1 MSLIGKSISEINKLL
16 MSKEASAVDI
26 AQAHYTYIENSD
38 KSTHAFLC
46 LTKDLALKQ
55 AKQVDSLVAAGSM
68 LPPLAG
74 VPLAVKD
81 VLCVSNYPNTCGS
94 KILENFAPIYDA
106 TAVKLL
112 FEAGAVCIGKT
123 NCDEFAMGSSNENS
137 AYAKVANPWNLDYV
151 PGGSSGG
158 SAAACA
164 AGYATIALGTDTGG
178 SVRQPASLC
187 GIVGMKPTY
196 GLVSRFGLIAL
207 ASSLDHVGPFTRGV
221 EDAIRTLAVMAK
233 HDPHDSTSI
242 PEKSRGEENNL
253 FSLLND
259 LPKIKNLKGLKIGVI
274 KELTGEGNEPGV
286 EAAINKAIETLTSLG
301 AKIDTVSMPK
311 VKYALPVYYILNPAE
326 ASSNLA
332 RYDGVKYGIRDKDA
346 QDLLSMYLST
356 RQTGFGAEPK
366 RRIMLGT
373 YVLSSGYYD
382 AYYKKAQRVRR
393 LLTEEFNDVFKSHDL
408 VICPTSPT
416 TAFKFGERTDDPLKM
431 YMADI
436 ASIPADLAGLPA
448 ISVPCGF
455 ENSMPIGLQFMGA
468 PLNDRRVL
476 EAAYAF
482 EKATDFAKKHC
493 PLLQQAELAKA

>member
-1 MSLIGKSISEINKLL
+1 MSLLGKSISETHKLL
-16 MSKEASAVDI
+16 TSKQASAVDL
-26 AQAHYTYIENSD
+26 AQAHFAYIEKSD

-46 LTKDLALKQ
+46 LTKDLAIKQ
-55 AKQVDSLVAAGSM
+55 AKQIDSLIASGKP

-74 VPLAVKD
+74 IPLAVKD
-81 VLCVSNYPNTCGS
+81 VLCVSSYPTTCGS
-94 KILENFAPIYDA
+94 KILEGFAPIYDA

-112 FEAGAVCIGKT
+112 FDAGAICVGKT

-137 AYAKVANPWNLDYV
+137 AYAKVANPWNLDHV

-158 SAAACA
+158 SAAAVA
-164 AGYATIALGTDTGG
+164 AGFATIALGTDTGG

-187 GIVGMKPTY
+187 GVVGMKPTY

-207 ASSLDHVGPFTRGV
+207 ASSLDHVGPFSRTV
-221 EDAIRTLAVMAK
+221 EDSIRTLAVIAK

-242 PEKSRGEENNL
+242 PEKSRNENNNL
-253 FSLLND
+253 VSLLND
-259 LPKIKNLKGLKIGVI
+259 LPKITDFKNVKIGII
-274 KELTGEGNEPGV
+274 KELTGDGNEKSV
-286 EAAINKAIETLTSLG
+286 QSAINKAIETLTTLG
-301 AKIDTVSMPK
+301 ANIDTVSLPK

-332 RYDGVKYGIRDKDA
+332 RFDGVKYGIRDKSA
-346 QDLLSMYLST
+346 EDLLSMYLST
-356 RQTGFGAEPK
+356 RQAGFGPEPK

-393 LLTEEFNDVFKSHDL
+393 LLTEDFNKIFESYDL

-416 TAFKFGERTDDPLKM
+416 TAFKLGDRTEDPLKM
-431 YMADI
+431 YMADV

-448 ISVPCGF
+448 ISIPCGF
-455 ENSMPIGLQFMGA
+455 DNNNLPIGLQFMGA
-468 PLNDRRVL
+468 PLKDRKVL

-482 EKATDFAKKHC
+482 EKATDYIK
-493 PLLQQAELAKA
+493 PSPMVQQAEWAKT